1 MKGVVFTE
9 FMELVESRMGLD
21 MLDRI
26 ITEAQ
31 LPNDGAYTSVGTYD
45 HAELVRLVLALSA
58 ATGTPVPALIHLF
71 GEHLF
76 QRFSVAYPA
85 LFADAS
91 NSFDFLSRIDD
102 VIHVE
107 VRKLYPDAELPKL
120 RCERIGADGLLMHY
134 TSPRGFGDLAEGLI
148 AGCIAHF
155 GEAIDVTRINL
166 EPQAGV
172 HRVDFRLV
180 RRTSA

>member
-26 ITEAQ
+26 ITEAA

-45 HAELVRLVLALSA
+45 HAELVRLVQALSN
-58 ATGTPVPALIHLF
+58 ATGMAMPELIHLF

-76 QRFSVAYPA
+76 ERFATGYPA
-85 LFADAS
+85 LFAEAS
-91 NSFDFLSRIDD
+91 TSFEFLSRIDN

-120 RCERIGADGLLMHY
+120 VCERTGVNELQLLY
-134 TSPRGFGDLAEGLI
+134 SSPRGFGDLAEGLI
-148 AGCIAHF
+148 AGCIRHF
-155 GEAIDVTRINL
+155 QEPIRVTRTNL
-166 EPQAGV
+166 EPAAGM
-172 HRVDFRLV
+172 HRVRFQLV
-180 RRTSA
+180 LEQA

>member
-45 HAELVRLVLALSA
+45 HAELVRLVQALSN
-58 ATGTPVPALIHLF
+58 ATGDSVPQLIHMF

-76 QRFSVAYPA
+76 HRFSLNYKP
-85 LFADAS
+85 LFADSRNA
-91 NSFDFLSRIDD
+91 FDFLSRIDD

-107 VRKLYPDAELPKL
+107 VRKLYPDAELPTL
-120 RCERIGADGLLMHY
+120 PCERPTADTLVMHY
-134 TSPRGFGDLAEGLI
+134 SSPRGLGDLAAGLI
-148 AGCIAHF
+148 AGCIKHF
-155 GEAIDVTRINL
+155 GEAIDVTRTDL
-166 EPQAGV
+166 PKEGAL
-172 HRVDFRLV
+172 HRVRFELV
-180 RRTSA
+180 KQA

>member
-9 FMELVESRMGLD
+9 FMELVESRMGLE

-26 ITEAQ
+26 ITEAA

-45 HAELVRLVLALSA
+45 HAELVRLVGALSH
-58 ATGTPVPALIHLF
+58 ATGMSVPALIHMF

-76 QRFSVAYPA
+76 ERFAQGYPA
-85 LFADAS
+85 LFAEAH
-91 NSFDFLSRIDD
+91 NSFDFLCRIDN

-120 RCERIGADGLLMHY
+120 ACARTADHELEVLY
-134 TSPRGFGDLAEGLI
+134 SSPRGFGDLAEGLI
-148 AGCIAHF
+148 AGCIRHF
-155 GEAIDVTRINL
+155 GEPIRFTRTDL
-166 EPQAGV
+166 APEGGM
-172 HRVDFRLV
+172 HRVRFHLV
-180 RRTSA
+180 RDPG

>member
-26 ITEAQ
+26 IGEAD

-45 HAELVRLVLALSA
+45 HAELVRLVTALSN
-58 ATGTPVPALIHLF
+58 ATGLTTSELVLMF

-76 QRFSVAYPA
+76 TRFSVGYPA
-85 LFADAS
+85 LFGDVG
-91 NSFDFLSRIDD
+91 NSFDFLERIDG

-107 VRKLYPDAELPKL
+107 VRKLYPDAELPSL
-120 RCERIGADGLLMHY
+120 HCERPAPGQLVLTY
-134 TSPRGFGDLAEGLI
+134 SSPRGFADLAEGLI
-148 AGCIAHF
+148 KGCIKHF
-155 GEAIDVTRINL
+155 GEPITIMRTNL
-166 EPQAGV
+166 EKEGGV
-172 HRVDFRLV
+172 HRARFDL
-180 RRTSA
+180 TTGPA

>member
-45 HAELVRLVLALSA
+45 HAELVRLVMALSS
-58 ATGTPVPALIHLF
+58 ATGLAIPALVHMF
-71 GEHLF
+71 GQHLF
-76 QRFSVAYPA
+76 QRFSVGYPA
-85 LFADAS
+85 LFADAA
-91 NSFDFLSRIDD
+91 NAYDFLSRIDD

-120 RCERIGADGLLMHY
+120 ACERPAAGELVLLY
-134 TSPRGFGDLAEGLI
+134 SSPRGFADLAAGLI
-148 AGCIAHF
+148 DGCIAHF
-155 GEAIDVTRINL
+155 QESITVTRTDL
-166 EPQAGV
+166 PMEDDL
-172 HRVDFRLV
+172 HRTRFHMAV
-180 RRTSA
+180 AAA

>member
-45 HAELVRLVLALSA
+45 HAELVRLVMALSS
-58 ATGTPVPALIHLF
+58 ATGLAIPALVHMF
-71 GEHLF
+71 GQHLF
-76 QRFSVAYPA
+76 QRFSVGCPA
-85 LFADAS
+85 LFADAA
-91 NSFDFLSRIDD
+91 NAYDFLSRIDD

-120 RCERIGADGLLMHY
+120 ACERPAPGELVLLY
-134 TSPRGFGDLAEGLI
+134 SSPRGFADLAAGLI
-148 AGCIAHF
+148 DGCIAHF
-155 GEAIDVTRINL
+155 GESITVTRTDLPRQDNL
-166 EPQAGV
+166 
-172 HRVDFRLV
+172 HRTRFHMAV
-180 RRTSA
+180 AAA

>member
-45 HAELVRLVLALSA
+45 HAELVRLVMALSN
-58 ATGTPVPALIHLF
+58 ATGMAVPALVHLF
-71 GEHLF
+71 GQHLF
-76 QRFSVAYPA
+76 ERFSVSYAA
-85 LFADAS
+85 LFTDAHGV
-91 NSFDFLSRIDD
+91 FDFLCRVDD

-107 VRKLYPDAELPKL
+107 VRKLYPDAELPSL
-120 RCERIGADGLLMHY
+120 PCTRPAPDQLELLY
-134 TSPRGFGDLAEGLI
+134 SSPRGFADLAAGLI
-148 AGCIAHF
+148 DGCIAHYR
-155 GEAIDVTRINL
+155 EPITVTRTDLEKEGNL
-166 EPQAGV
+166 Y
-172 HRVDFRLV
+172 
-180 RRTSA
+180 RTRFHLQVGAP